1 MTTMMYDFV
10 SADVRMTV
18 KVLFINLTY
27 DKGNLRRLIA
37 FLGPQW
43 SMSFLMTDT
52 FVSTSLNESR

>member
-43 SMSFLMTDT
+43 SMSF
-52 FVSTSLNESR
+52 F